1 MTKLSPRLLRASVLL
16 GWVVVC
22 VSVGCASCGRKK
34 RAQAKP
40 KDAPRLLKQGIK
52 AFKQGD
58 LDEALSKY
66 RKAVRARPKWEKAHN
81 LLGMALRY
89 KYYETGDSSY
99 RDEEVAAFR
108 RAVKLNPKWVV
119 ARVNLA
125 TSLWQMGR
133 LKEAAR
139 HYGEVLEK
147 QPNHPDARA
156 IKRRIETASKS
167 LDPEP

>member
-1 MTKLSPRLLRASVLL
+1 M
-16 GWVVVC
+16 VC
-22 VSVGCASCGRKK
+22 VWVGCASCGRKK

-40 KDAPRLLKQGIK
+40 GDAPRLLKQGIK

-66 RKAVRARPKWEKAHN
+66 RKAVGARPKWDKAHN

-108 RAVKLNPKWVV
+108 RAVKLNPNGPV

-139 HYGEVLEK
+139 HYGEVLRK
-147 QPNHPDARA
+147 QPDHPDARA
-156 IKRRIETASKS
+156 MKRRVDTASKS